1 MAEHT
6 EEQEKKDKY
15 PEMWFISDGVGTYL
29 GNVALDNTGNFSV
42 QIGKDDN
49 NVYFDELFLMAR
61 PLGSKGIELDHSV
74 IIADVDK
81 DEVLDAFIEAGFLA
95 TRAGDEDFEELKREL
110 DKLQTVKG
118 GESKKYKGAKK
129 NS

>member
-6 EEQEKKDKY
+6 EEKEKKDKY
-15 PEMWFISDGVGTYL
+15 PEMWFIEDGMGTYL
-29 GNVALDNTGNFSV
+29 GNVALDATGNFSA

-49 NVYFDELFLMAR
+49 NVYFDELFLLAR
-61 PLGSKGIELDHSV
+61 PLGSEGIELKHSV

-81 DEVLDAFIEAGFLA
+81 DKILDAFTEAGFIA